1 MTSVDYD
8 NNDDNDNHVVTTL
21 TMIGWMTV
29 AIIFLVIT
37 QVFFNQF
44 NFTKLAINFLQLFT
58 ILFVLRILISCEHLK
73 AVIAMLNRFRAVSI
87 VEHAKF
93 K

>member
-1 MTSVDYD
+1 MKFFFFMQPS
-8 NNDDNDNHVVTTL
+8 TL
-21 TMIGWMTV
+21 QAINYNFI
-29 AIIFLVIT
+29 AIILLVIT
-37 QVFFNQF
+37 QVFFNQLDF
-44 NFTKLAINFLQLFT
+44 AKLAINFLQLFT

-73 AVIAMLNRFRAVSI
+73 AVIAMLNRFRTVSI

>member
-1 MTSVDYD
+1 MKFFFFMQPS
-8 NNDDNDNHVVTTL
+8 TL
-21 TMIGWMTV
+21 QAINYNFI

-44 NFTKLAINFLQLFT
+44 NFTKLAINFLKLFT
-58 ILFVLRILISCEHLK
+58 ILFVLIILISCEHLK